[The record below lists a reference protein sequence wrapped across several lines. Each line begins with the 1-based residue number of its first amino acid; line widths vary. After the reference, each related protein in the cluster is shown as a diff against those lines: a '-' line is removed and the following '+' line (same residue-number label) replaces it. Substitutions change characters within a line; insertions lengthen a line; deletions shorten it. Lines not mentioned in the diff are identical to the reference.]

1 MNSLYHQSSLVLSLH
16 VPVPPVALASA
27 PAAVVLPAR
36 SFWVTVTRNSLPYAT
51 GPLSCLSV
59 CL

>member
-36 SFWVTVTRNSLPYAT
+36 SFWVTVTRNS
-51 GPLSCLSV
+51 
-59 CL
+59 